1 MDHYLTLFPRQSED
15 RLEITIRRKKQR
27 EGKIFI
33 VHISDMK
40 AREQEPET
48 CLERVTKRVTRLFH
62 RHDLFL
68 VLEPLPLFLGRQVVF
83 PIVAFERVASE
94 IFLSVESVDLGAYE
108 SNAISW

>member
-15 RLEITIRRKKQR
+15 SLKLRSKGKRKER
-27 EGKIFI
+27 GKYYG
-33 VHISDMK
+33 SDMK

-48 CLERVTKRVTRLFH
+48 CLERVAKRVARLFH

-83 PIVAFERVASE
+83 TVVAFERVASE
-94 IFLSVESVDLGAYE
+94 IFLSVESVDLGA
-108 SNAISW
+108 NVISW

>member
-15 RLEITIRRKKQR
+15 SLKLRS
-27 EGKIFI
+27 EGKRTERGKYLAY
-33 VHISDMK
+33 ISDMK

-83 PIVAFERVASE
+83 TIVAFERVASE